1 MSIWNKFTGGLRA
14 LLRKHDAEHDMD
26 DELRG
31 FLDASAERKMRSGMP
46 EAEAR
51 RAARVEMGSMESVKD
66 EIRGAGWEAAAESM
80 WTDLRYSVRVLAK
93 APVFTTVVVLTL
105 AFGIG
110 ANTAIFSLVDSLL
123 LKTLPVD
130 KPDELFQVSE
140 YPLTNPLWEQ
150 IRDRLDVFSG
160 AFAWGAG
167 QFNLSKGGMVQN
179 ADGLWL
185 SGDTFRTLGLHPAA
199 GRLLSGADDRRG
211 CAALAVLSYG
221 FWHTHYGAAAS
232 AIGGIISLDGHP
244 FEIVGVAPAGFFG
257 MTVGSK
263 FDVALPLCA
272 SEVFDLSAINA
283 ARTAP
288 PRSKSRLDN
297 RHMWWLHAIGR
308 VKPGIGMSRLKSRLK
323 ALSPG
328 IYGAVVP
335 DDWDLKSQ
343 DNFRKRVLEPVPAA
357 TGLSDLRH
365 DYAQPLHILMG
376 VVGLVLLIACAN
388 IASLLMARAAARG
401 KELAMRQALGASRL
415 RLMRQLITE
424 CVLLSFSGAALGLLF
439 ARWGDAALLF
449 FLSSVHQQVFFDFT
463 LDARVLLFTAA
474 AATLAGLLFGVAPAF
489 RGTATSLTSV
499 IKASHAAA
507 GGPRTQFRLWIV
519 ASQVALSLVLLVTAG
534 LLLRTFRNLATTDIG
549 FDASH
554 VLLVSVNLFT
564 AKIPQSDYAAT
575 YERLGAEL
583 RALPGVVSAAR
594 SMMTPLGHSEWNT
607 EIISDTPHPV
617 VGDDDLVYFNFVDP
631 AYFATLRT
639 PLLAGRDITAA
650 DSANSAPVAVV
661 NQTIA
666 RKFFPG
672 VNPLG
677 HTLRPLGGGRKP
689 DPPVEVV
696 GVVKDAKYESVR
708 EETFPTIFRPITQ
721 FPESQSNSFE
731 VRSALP
737 PSTMQRA
744 IQNAVAG
751 VNREIPVEI
760 HTLAAQVD
768 ESLKRERVLAA
779 LSAFFGGLALLL
791 AMIGL
796 YGTLSYLVTQRRIE
810 FGIRMALGATSRSI
824 LNLVMRDVAV
834 LLTGGIVG
842 GIGLSLATTRLLGA
856 LLFGVAPRD
865 PATMAI
871 GVAMMAA
878 VSLAAGLLAARRAT
892 HVDPMVALRQD

>member
-1 MSIWNKFTGGLRA
+1 MSIWNRFTGGLRA
-14 LLRKHDAEHDMD
+14 LLHKHAGEHDMD
-26 DELRG
+26 DELRA
-31 FLDASAERKMRSGMP
+31 FLDASTERKMRSGMP
-46 EAEAR
+46 QAEAR

-66 EIRGAGWEAAAESM
+66 EIRGAGWEAAAESI

-93 APVFTTVVVLTL
+93 APVFTSVVVLTL

-130 KPDELFQVSE
+130 KPEQLFQVTE
-140 YPLTNPLWEQ
+140 NALTNPLWEQ
-150 IRDRLDVFSG
+150 IRDHLDVFSG
-160 AFAWGAG
+160 AFAWSAG

-185 SGDTFRTLGLHPAA
+185 SGDAFRTLGLHPAA
-199 GRLLSGADDRRG
+199 GRLLSAADDRRG

-221 FWHTHYGAAAS
+221 FWQTRYGAAAS
-232 AIGGIISLDGHP
+232 AIGGVISLDGHP

-272 SEVFDLSAINA
+272 SDVFDLSTIEA

-288 PRSKSRLDN
+288 PRPKSRLDN
-297 RHMWWLHAIGR
+297 RHMWWLHVIGR
-308 VKPGIGMSRLKSRLK
+308 VQPGIGMSRLKSRLK

-365 DYAQPLHILMG
+365 DYEQPLHILMG

-415 RLMRQLITE
+415 RLMRQLMTE
-424 CVLLSFSGAALGLLF
+424 CVLLSFSGAVLGLLL
-439 ARWGDAALLF
+439 ARWGDVALLF

-463 LDARVLLFTAA
+463 LDWRVLLFTAA
-474 AATLAGLLFGVAPAF
+474 AATLTGLLFGVAPAF

-549 FDASH
+549 FDANH
-554 VLLVSVNLFT
+554 VLLVSVDLFT
-564 AKIPQSDYAAT
+564 ARIPQSDYTAT

-594 SMMTPLGHSEWNT
+594 SMMTPLGDSGWNT

-617 VGDDDLVYFNFVDP
+617 VGDDNLVYFNFVDS

-650 DSANSAPVAVV
+650 DSVNSAPVAVI

-672 VNPLG
+672 VNPVG

-708 EETFPTIFRPITQ
+708 EEAFPTIFRPITQ
-721 FPESQSNSFE
+721 FPERQSDSFE

-737 PSTMQRA
+737 LSTMRRA
-744 IQNAVAG
+744 IQSAVAG

-834 LLTGGIVG
+834 LLTGGIVV

-871 GVAMMAA
+871 GVALMAA
-878 VSLAAGLLAARRAT
+878 VSLAAGLMAARRAT
-892 HVDPMVALRQD
+892 KVDPMVALRQD